1 MVRRFDIGRT
11 GHVLELGE
19 GWRML
24 PDPEGYGKSDGWER
38 GLPDTARPVA
48 VPSCW
53 NFELDLFTY
62 TGDVWYETTFY
73 ACEENARLVFG
84 AVNNECDVYVDGKL
98 VTSHYGAFMEFGVT
112 LPHLGVGEHRLVLRV
127 SAYHNMLDTIPLER
141 TDWYN
146 YGGIIR
152 AVEVHTFERAAVLRF
167 RFHYV
172 LDVASRTAEA
182 SLDCDLCAFED
193 SITDVI
199 TVDIMGRRFQKL
211 VTVSGEQT
219 ITFPLATLTDIDLW
233 DIDRGN
239 LYTVSVSFA
248 GDRLRD
254 RVGFR
259 EFRVDGRRL
268 LLNGRPVAMRGVNR
282 HEEHPDHGFA
292 VPADLIKR
300 DLDIIRNMGCNTV
313 RGSHYPNSKYTLDL
327 LDEMGL
333 MFWEEIPMWG
343 FKGVHLG
350 NATVKARAAKMHE
363 EMSTRDYNRP
373 SIVVW
378 GLENEADT
386 GADEA
391 EDMLR
396 HLRDT
401 VRRFDIV
408 RPITYTSNR
417 PHVDRCYKYADI
429 VSVNLYP
436 AWYGS
441 LYPDI
446 KGSYDSWPAMIERI
460 AARMDAEGVGDK
472 PLMLTE
478 FGGGAIAGCV
488 DPFIDTRWTEPN
500 QVKIVDG
507 ALRHLIA
514 SDRVVGTLVWQ
525 YADCRSAAEQGMS
538 INRPRGFN
546 NKGILTE
553 HRVPKQA
560 FYAVRD
566 RYTALTR
573 DGNLGPSELFWPIGG
588 EGEEAEAPAEGSEE

>member
-1 MVRRFDIGRT
+1 MIRRFDIGR
-11 GHVLELGE
+11 GGRVFELSE

-24 PDPEGYGKSDGWER
+24 PDPEGVAKAEGWER
-38 GLPDTARPVA
+38 GLPDTARPVT

-53 NFELDLFTY
+53 NFELDLFGY
-62 TGDVWYETTFY
+62 TGDVWYETTFE
-73 ACEENARLVFG
+73 AREENIRLVFG
-84 AVNNECDVYVDGKL
+84 AVNNECDVYVDGAL
-98 VTSHYGAFMEFGVT
+98 VASHYGAFMEFGVT
-112 LPHLGVGEHRLVLRV
+112 LPHLGAGEHTLTLRV

-152 AVEVHTFERAAVLRF
+152 PVEVHAFSRAAILRF
-167 RFHYV
+167 RFLYT
-172 LDVASRTAEA
+172 LDVAARTAEA
-182 SLDCDLCAFED
+182 SVECDVASFEGK
-193 SITDVI
+193 ITDILSV
-199 TVDIMGRRFQKL
+199 TLLGRRFEKR
-211 VTVSGEQT
+211 VTVDGEG
-219 ITFPLATLTDIDLW
+219 TLTLPLGTLRDLDLW

-239 LYTVSVSFA
+239 LYTVEVAFA
-248 GDRLRD
+248 GDTLRD

-259 EFRVDGRRL
+259 EFRTEGQKL
-268 LLNGRPVAMRGVNR
+268 MLNGRPVAMRGVNR

-292 VPADLIKR
+292 VPPDLIKR
-300 DLDIIRNMGCNTV
+300 DLDIIKNLGCNTV
-313 RGSHYPNSKYTLDL
+313 RGSHYPNSKVTLDL

-343 FKGVHLG
+343 FKAMNLG
-350 NATVKARAAKMHE
+350 NDTVKARAVRMHE
-363 EMSTRDYNRP
+363 EMITRDYNRP

-391 EDMLR
+391 PEMIRL
-396 HLRDT
+396 LRDT
-401 VRRFDIV
+401 VRRLDST

-417 PHVDRCYKYADI
+417 PHVDRCYQYADI
-429 VSVNLYP
+429 ISVNLYP

-446 KGSYDSWPAMIERI
+446 KGSYDSWPDMVERI
-460 AARMDAEGVGDK
+460 AARMEAEGVGDR

-488 DPFIDTRWTEPN
+488 DPFTEGRWNEPY

-514 SDRVVGTLVWQ
+514 SERVTGTLVWQ
-525 YADCRSAAEQGMS
+525 FCDCRSAVEQTMA
-538 INRPRGFN
+538 NARPRGFN
-546 NKGILTE
+546 NKGIMSE

-566 RYTALTR
+566 RYCALSR
-573 DGNLGPSELFWPIGG
+573 DGLCIDLDAGL
-588 EGEEAEAPAEGSEE
+588 EALLAEDVDTDDEN